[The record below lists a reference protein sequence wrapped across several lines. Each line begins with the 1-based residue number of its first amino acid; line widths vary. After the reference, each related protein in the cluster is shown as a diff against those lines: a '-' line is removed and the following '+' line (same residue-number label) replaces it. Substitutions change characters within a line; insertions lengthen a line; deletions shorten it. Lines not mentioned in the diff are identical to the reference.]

1 MEPVCTPIH
10 THRLLLRPHRPSDAA
25 WMQRVYSRSDVY
37 RFLPYGPL
45 TIEEAT
51 LKNSQRMTRT
61 GLDAEHG
68 GLSLMF
74 EHLGVTI
81 GAVSLWLTDD
91 QYRSA
96 EIGWTIDPDHGG
108 QGIASEAVT
117 AALNTAFR
125 RYRMHRI
132 IARVDPRNTASTN
145 LALRVGMIYEGHLR
159 RDFWHRGEWADTLIF
174 GTLDSD
180 IRSPKDPADPQGTGV
195 TQTPGPK

>member
-1 MEPVCTPIH
+1 
-10 THRLLLRPHRPSDAA
+10 
-25 WMQRVYSRSDVY
+25 MQRVYSRPDVY
-37 RFLPYGPL
+37 RFLPYGPF
-45 TIEEAT
+45 TNEEAA

-61 GLDAEHG
+61 SLDAEHG

-96 EIGWTIDPDHGG
+96 EIGWTIDPDYGG
-108 QGIASEAVT
+108 QGFASEAVT
-117 AALNTAFR
+117 AALDTAFG
-125 RYRMHRI
+125 RYRMHRV
-132 IARVDPRNTASTN
+132 IARVDPRNTPSTK

-159 RDFWHRGEWADTLIF
+159 KDFWHRGEWADTLIF

-180 IRSPKDPADPQGTGV
+180 NRSSKDPVDPQDAGF
-195 TQTPGPK
+195 TQTPGPSI